1 MLERVQSEMQ
11 LPLFELN
18 LAALRSLITSLTTSI
33 KPILPNIEPI
43 IVSRSL
49 LFLPCSIPF

>member
-1 MLERVQSEMQ
+1 MQ

-18 LAALRSLITSLTTSI
+18 LAALRSLITSLTTSV

-43 IVSRSL
+43 IVSR
-49 LFLPCSIPF
+49 LFLCIPRSTPF